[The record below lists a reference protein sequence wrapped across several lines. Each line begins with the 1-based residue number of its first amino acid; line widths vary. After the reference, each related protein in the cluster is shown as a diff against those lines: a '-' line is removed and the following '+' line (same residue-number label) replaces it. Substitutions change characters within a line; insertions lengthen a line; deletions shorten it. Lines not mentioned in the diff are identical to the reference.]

1 MKIIIAEDDPVS
13 LARVTALLLSLG
25 HDPVACENGREAW
38 ETFDREPS
46 RLIISDWMM
55 PEMDGLEF
63 CKKVREREKT
73 EYTFFILV
81 TGEHTT
87 DKDYDHAIRA
97 GVDDFMLKP
106 LDRGIIWRR
115 LRVAERILKY
125 TTEIRQLKTLIP
137 ICMYCKKIRDDSDY
151 WEQMENYIHEHT
163 GSDFSHG
170 ICPECYEKYMALE
183 FGGEAPHK
191 PDAS

>member
-25 HDPVACENGREAW
+25 HDPVSCENGREAW
-38 ETFDREPS
+38 ETFDKEPS

-55 PEMDGLEF
+55 PGMDGLEL

-87 DKDYDHAIRA
+87 DNDYDYAIRA

-106 LDRGIIWRR
+106 IDRGIIWRR

-170 ICPECYEKYMALE
+170 ICPECYDKYMALE
-183 FGGEAPHK
+183 FGGEAPSK

>member
-1 MKIIIAEDDPVS
+1 MKIIIAEDDSVS

-25 HDPVACENGREAW
+25 HDPVACENGNEAW
-38 ETFDREPS
+38 ETFDKEPS

-55 PEMDGLEF
+55 PGMDGLDL
-63 CKKVREREKT
+63 CKKVRGRKKT

-97 GVDDFMLKP
+97 GVDDFVLKP
-106 LDRGIIWRR
+106 LDRGLIWRR

-125 TTEIRQLKTLIP
+125 TTEIRQLKALIP

-151 WEQMENYIHEHT
+151 WEQMESFIHEHT

-170 ICPECYEKYMALE
+170 ICPDCYEKNMAEELARHV
-183 FGGEAPHK
+183 GGQPK
-191 PDAS
+191 AS